1 MAPTPIGDF
10 NKEYFEFLNFIKAH
24 IDETSFK
31 TFYRKNQLM
40 KETNPK
46 MFIRTWY
53 NRIGSKYHSQ
63 VMQRDISFFLNK
75 DYNDDVANSGAGAD
89 SGMLLKY
96 INKFKE
102 SYETLDENVKETFLT
117 FIIGLTDKSFVYY
130 K

>member
-1 MAPTPIGDF
+1 MATQSSIGLF
-10 NKEYFEFLNFIKAH
+10 NKEYFEFLNFIKNH
-24 IDETSFK
+24 IEDTSFK
-31 TFYRKNQLM
+31 TFYRKNQII

-53 NRIGSKYHSQ
+53 DCIGSKYHAQ
-63 VMQRDISFFLNK
+63 VIQRDISFFLNK
-75 DYNDDVANSGAGAD
+75 DYEKDVMYAGSD
-89 SGMLLKY
+89 SNMLLKY

-102 SYETLDENVKETFLT
+102 SYDSLDETIKETFLN

>member
-10 NKEYFEFLNFIKAH
+10 NKEYFEFLNFIKEH
-24 IDETSFK
+24 IEDTTFK
-31 TFYRKNQLM
+31 TFYRKNQIM

-46 MFIRTWY
+46 MFIKTWF
-53 NRIGSKYHSQ
+53 NRIGSKYHQQ

-75 DYNDDVANSGAGAD
+75 DYNEDVSEIASSD
-89 SGMLLKY
+89 SNMLLKY

-102 SYETLDENVKETFLT
+102 SYETLDENTRETFLR
-117 FIIGLTDKSFVYY
+117 FIINLTDKSFVYY